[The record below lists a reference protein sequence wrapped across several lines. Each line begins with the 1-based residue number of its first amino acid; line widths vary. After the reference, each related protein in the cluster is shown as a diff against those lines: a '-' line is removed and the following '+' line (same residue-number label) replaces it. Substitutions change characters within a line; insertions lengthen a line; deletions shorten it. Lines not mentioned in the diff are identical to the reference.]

1 MCQFH
6 ILEPIVATKSEE
18 VLLRPRVSGSYATE
32 EVMVVN
38 EKLVI
43 QKRNT
48 EKKFGGSEVEL

>member
-6 ILEPIVATKSEE
+6 ILESIVATKSEE
-18 VLLRPRVSGSYATE
+18 VVLRLRVSGSYATE
-32 EVMVVN
+32 EVMVVD

>member
-1 MCQFH
+1 MCQCH
-6 ILEPIVATKSEE
+6 ILKPIAATKSEE

-32 EVMVVN
+32 EVMVVD